1 MLRSIFFLI
10 PFLTFQSCRSQK
22 AETLPSQK
30 DDNSLLWEISGKGL
44 KEPSYLFGTFHLMC
58 KKDIAFSTNLLKGLE
73 RSNELYLEMDL
84 DDAANT
90 LGAIFFMNMKDGKTL
105 KDLYT
110 PEDYN
115 RLEHFFKDSL
125 QTGLSLFQKMKPNFL
140 EAMLYPKM
148 MPCAQMSGIEQELM
162 IIAKKQNKTI
172 NGFETIAFQAG
183 IFDSIPY
190 EKQAEALLQTIDS
203 IESYSKT
210 FNSMLEVYQKQHLDE
225 LQHLL
230 DQEPGF
236 SDTKEVMLDNR
247 NKNWVIQLREILPE
261 KNIFI
266 AVGAGHLVGENGLI
280 SLLKKEG
287 YTLRPIENT
296 TK

>member
-1 MLRSIFFLI
+1 
-10 PFLTFQSCRSQK
+10 
-22 AETLPSQK
+22 
-30 DDNSLLWEISGKGL
+30 
-44 KEPSYLFGTFHLMC
+44 
-58 KKDIAFSTNLLKGLE
+58 
-73 RSNELYLEMDL
+73 
-84 DDAANT
+84 
-90 LGAIFFMNMKDGKTL
+90 
-105 KDLYT
+105 
-110 PEDYN
+110 
-115 RLEHFFKDSL
+115 
-125 QTGLSLFQKMKPNFL
+125 MKPNFL

-148 MPCAQMSGIEQELM
+148 MPCAQMSGVEQELM

-172 NGFETIAFQAG
+172 SGFETIAFQAG

-210 FNSMLEVYQKQHLDE
+210 FTAMLEVYQKQHLNE

-247 NKNWVIQLREILPE
+247 NKNWVTQIKDILPQ

-296 TK
+296 SK